1 MYYHE
6 YIPRIMKQF
15 INLTYQVIN
24 KSHITEILK
33 LPGKYHIYRTNNSF
47 SGLFVAGTG
56 LISTDYT
63 KIEICENKNKKDYD
77 TITNFINKID
87 E

>member
-1 MYYHE
+1 
-6 YIPRIMKQF
+6 MKKF
-15 INLTYQVIN
+15 INLTSRVIN

-33 LPGKYHIYRTNNSF
+33 LPGKYYIYMTNSSF

-56 LISTDYT
+56 IISTDYN
-63 KIEICENKNKKDYD
+63 KLVVCEQKDKQDYD
-77 TITNFINKID
+77 KITEFINKID